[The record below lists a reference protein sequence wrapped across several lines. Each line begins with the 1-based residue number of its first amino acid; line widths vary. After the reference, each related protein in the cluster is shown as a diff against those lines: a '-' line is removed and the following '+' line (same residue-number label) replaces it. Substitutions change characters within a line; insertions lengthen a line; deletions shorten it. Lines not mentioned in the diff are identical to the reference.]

1 MFAREIARAE
11 DSAEFH
17 YWLGLAH
24 YGLGDVE
31 QARRHMARALAS
43 SASGRDRDLYS
54 AKLDWI
60 RARRD
65 R

>member
-1 MFAREIARAE
+1 MFSREAARA
-11 DSAEFH
+11 DGSAQSH

-31 QARRHMARALAS
+31 QARRHMAQALE
-43 SASGRDRDLYS
+43 ASGSRGDRELYS

-60 RARRD
+60 RARGGR
-65 R
+65 